1 MRRVVTVWLV
11 ALLLVPLRGAPSAAQ
26 QVQGTLTLDEAVA
39 LARRNNPTYL
49 STENDEGPA
58 DWAVRESYGLFL
70 PNFTTNISGQYLAPG
85 TPSFGLFTGADLGL
99 DKVDYYYSSY
109 NLQASYRLEGSSFFQ
124 VASARADRKATQARI
139 RAAAFTLENGVTAQY
154 LTALRARD
162 EVAVADRQLQRAQ
175 ENYELASAR
184 VEVGAALPTDG
195 KQAEVE
201 RGRAEVALL
210 EAESSL
216 RVEKLRLLEQI
227 GVDAGGD
234 FLLVSEFDV
243 FRPPWTRDEL
253 VSRAMERHPQIRAFR
268 AQESARKASA
278 RQAWSR
284 YLPNLYVSG
293 TWSGRTRQ
301 VGDDEYVL
309 EQARGSLASSQA
321 SCELWNQIAN
331 GLGQE
336 LENGYPRECGSATLT
351 PDQRESI
358 LANNNVFPFDFTRE
372 PWSLYVQV
380 SFPVFSGFNRQRQVA
395 QANADAEDARLNR
408 VAEELRLQTA
418 VTQAYD
424 ELMTASQVVTIEARN
439 REVAAEQLELAQER
453 YRLGAANFLELL
465 EAQSSLATAERDYL
479 NARYR
484 FHGAT
489 WALESSVGERLR
501 PEVDS
506 PGQS

>member
-1 MRRVVTVWLV
+1 
-11 ALLLVPLRGAPSAAQ
+11 
-26 QVQGTLTLDEAVA
+26 
-39 LARRNNPTYL
+39 
-49 STENDEGPA
+49 
-58 DWAVRESYGLFL
+58 
-70 PNFTTNISGQYLAPG
+70 
-85 TPSFGLFTGADLGL
+85 
-99 DKVDYYYSSY
+99 
-109 NLQASYRLEGSSFFQ
+109 LEGSSFFQ

-139 RAAAFTLENGVTAQY
+139 RASAFTLENGVTAQY

-162 EVAVADRQLQRAQ
+162 EVEVADRQLRRAQ

-210 EAESSL
+210 EAESLL

-227 GVDAGGD
+227 GVGADGE
-234 FLLVSEFDV
+234 FILVSEFDV
-243 FRPPWTRDEL
+243 FRPPWSRDEL

-268 AQESARKASA
+268 AQESARNASA

-284 YLPNLYVSG
+284 YLPNLYISG

-301 VGDDEYVL
+301 VGDDQYVL
-309 EQARGSLASSQA
+309 SKAEGSLASSQA

-331 GLGQE
+331 GIGQE
-336 LENGYPRECGSATLT
+336 LENGYPRDCND
-351 PDQRESI
+351 PRYI
-358 LANNNVFPFDFTRE
+358 LDEGERQAIIDNNNVFPFDFTRE
-372 PWSLYVQV
+372 PWSLFVQV

-395 QANADAEDARLNR
+395 QAKADAEDARLNR

-424 ELMTASQVVTIEARN
+424 ELTTASQVVTIEGRN
-439 REVAAEQLELAQER
+439 REVAEEQLELAQER

-479 NARYR
+479 NALYR

-501 PEVDS
+501 PEVNS